1 METCRRFFCNGQFG
15 NLNFEWTKLKI
26 FFFYSFED
34 GRSCCSVMRIRN
46 LVHKGPICYLNVAVQ
61 LIANTLL
68 KGVVEGCEDEVLTD
82 MKRIL
87 LVYDKEDDE
96 ESIDTLCV
104 LEVRP
109 M

>member
-1 METCRRFFCNGQFG
+1 
-15 NLNFEWTKLKI
+15 
-26 FFFYSFED
+26 
-34 GRSCCSVMRIRN
+34 MRIRN
-46 LVHKGPICYLNVAVQ
+46 LVHNGPICYLNVAVQ